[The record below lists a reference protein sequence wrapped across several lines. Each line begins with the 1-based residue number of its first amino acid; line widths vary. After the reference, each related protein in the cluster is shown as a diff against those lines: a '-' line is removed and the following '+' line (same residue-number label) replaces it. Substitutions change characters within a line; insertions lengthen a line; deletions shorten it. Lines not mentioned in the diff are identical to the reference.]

1 MTASRHEYTTAP
13 QAVLP
18 LLEYLRS
25 QGIEPDTLLAEVGCS
40 ETELRDPAYRVPRST
55 TVALLERLLALSPG
69 DISGFTVA
77 RFVRP
82 ETFDLLE
89 YGARSSATLRESLD
103 VANRYA
109 CILDDSAN
117 FRFEPYKDAVIWR
130 LDMVWPEHIHRYIH
144 EYLLGILR
152 AMGLR
157 LLGEPVQVREILCA
171 YPAPEDSEPYRNSLN
186 SPVRFNAH
194 CNGYVFEL
202 ETLERR
208 PPGADR
214 ALAEL
219 LRRHADALLKKLDRP
234 ETTRDRVRRFLIER
248 LSTGEPTSQQIAQ
261 QLGTT
266 PSTLRR
272 RLAEEGSSCRALLRE
287 VRLELTQAYLA
298 DPRLGVSEIGTL
310 LGFADTSSFFK
321 AFKNL
326 TGLTPSEYR
335 EQILRARSGPQD
347 KT

>member
-1 MTASRHEYTTAP
+1 MDPDA
-13 QAVLP
+13 
-18 LLEYLRS
+18 LLR
-25 QGIEPDTLLAEVGCS
+25 EVGSS
-40 ETELRDPAYRVPRST
+40 EAELCDPAYRVPRST
-55 TVALLERLLALSPG
+55 TVGLLEAILSRSPS
-69 DISGFTVA
+69 DVSGFTIA
-77 RFVRP
+77 SFVRP

-117 FRFEPYKDAVIWR
+117 FRFEPHKDTMIWR
-130 LDMVWPEHIHRYIH
+130 LDMVWPEHIHRYVH

-152 AMGLR
+152 AIGTR
-157 LLGEPVQVREILCA
+157 LLGEPVTVREILCA
-171 YPAPEDSEPYRNSLN
+171 YPAPDDTEPYRNALN

-202 ETLERR
+202 EILERR
-208 PPGADR
+208 PPGADH

-219 LRRHADALLKKLDRP
+219 LRRHADALLKKLGRAQ
-234 ETTRDRVRRFLIER
+234 TARDRVRRLLIER
-248 LSTGEPTSQQIAQ
+248 LPAGEPTSQQIAQ
-261 QLGTT
+261 HLGTT

-272 RLAEEGSSCRALLRE
+272 RLADEGSSYRALLRE
-287 VRLELTQAYLA
+287 VRLELIQAYLG
-298 DPRLGVSEIGTL
+298 DPRLGVSEIGSL

-321 AFKNL
+321 AFKNI

-335 EQILRARSGPQD
+335 EQILRARGGPPD